1 MLAEPGSPLDG
12 IRAVLFDLDGTLID
26 AVESHYRVFSRVL
39 ASFAVRLDRRTFK
52 RHYSPNW
59 YQFYKRVGIPETRW
73 PEADQLWLRY
83 YAEEAPAM
91 RDGADEA
98 LASVRAS
105 GRALGLITAGDRS
118 RVERDLRRLSW
129 ESLFDVVV
137 CAGDV
142 AERKPHPAPLV
153 HGLIRLEVPPTAA
166 AYVGDTVEDVE
177 MGKAAGVTTL
187 AVLGG
192 FSSRDALEATA
203 PAGLLNSLRDLVG
216 LLQP

>member
-1 MLAEPGSPLDG
+1 MPELASPLDG

-26 AVESHYRVFSRVL
+26 AVESHFRVFSRVL
-39 ASFAVRLDRRTFK
+39 AAFDVRLTQRSFK

-59 YQFYKRVGIPETRW
+59 YLFYKRVGLPERRW

-83 YAEEAPAM
+83 YAEEAPAR

-98 LASVRAS
+98 LAAVRGS
-105 GRALGLITAGDRS
+105 GRVIGLITAGDRS
-118 RVERDLRRLSW
+118 RVERDLRRMRW
-129 ESLFDVVV
+129 DSLFGVVV

-153 HGLIRLEVPPTAA
+153 HGLIHLEVPPTSA
-166 AYVGDTVEDVE
+166 AYVGDTVEDVA

-192 FSSRDALEATA
+192 FSSREALEASS
-203 PAGLLNSLRDLVG
+203 PGGLLRSLRDLVG
-216 LLQP
+216 LL

>member
-1 MLAEPGSPLDG
+1 MPEPGSPLDG

-39 ASFAVRLDRRTFK
+39 AAFAVRLDQRTFK

-59 YQFYKRVGIPETRW
+59 YRFYKRVGIPETRW

-105 GRALGLITAGDRS
+105 RRALGLITAGDRS
-118 RVERDLRRLSW
+118 RVERDLRRMNW

-153 HGLIRLEVPPTAA
+153 HGLIRLEVPPAAA

-187 AVLGG
+187 AVVGG
-192 FSSRDALEATA
+192 FSSKEALEAAA
-203 PAGLLNSLRDLVG
+203 PRGVLKSLRDLVQ
-216 LLQP
+216 LLRG

>member
-1 MLAEPGSPLDG
+1 MPELDSPLDG

-26 AVESHYRVFSRVL
+26 AMESHFRVFSRVL
-39 ASFAVRLDRRTFK
+39 AAFDVRLNQRSFK

-59 YQFYKRVGIPETRW
+59 YLFYKRVGLPEKRW

-83 YAEEAPAM
+83 YAEEAPAR

-98 LASVRAS
+98 LAAVRAS
-105 GRALGLITAGDRS
+105 GRVIGLITAGDRS
-118 RVERDLRRLSW
+118 RVERDLRRMRW
-129 ESLFDVVV
+129 ESLFSVVV

-153 HGLIRLEVPPTAA
+153 HGLIHLEVPPTAA
-166 AYVGDTVEDVE
+166 AYVGDTVEDVA

-192 FSSRDALEATA
+192 FSSREALEASS
-203 PAGLLNSLRDLVG
+203 PGGLLRSLRDLVE
-216 LLQP
+216 LL